1 MDSQKMPDPFPS
13 PMKEEL
19 ASGAERRLQL
29 WGCFADGCRLRLL
42 RPARALRAPARL
54 THQGRPAPEGAS
66 LPHTE
71 GIFCTMAPAAWDSVG
86 RGPRLGRERPTR
98 SPSFLLIL
106 PCRDPE
112 LGGPKSYLSP
122 QVTPLGWSLAFSL
135 YFL

>member
-1 MDSQKMPDPFPS
+1 
-13 PMKEEL
+13 
-19 ASGAERRLQL
+19 
-29 WGCFADGCRLRLL
+29 
-42 RPARALRAPARL
+42 
-54 THQGRPAPEGAS
+54 
-66 LPHTE
+66 
-71 GIFCTMAPAAWDSVG
+71 MAPAAWDSVG
-86 RGPRLGRERPTR
+86 RGPSLGREKPTR